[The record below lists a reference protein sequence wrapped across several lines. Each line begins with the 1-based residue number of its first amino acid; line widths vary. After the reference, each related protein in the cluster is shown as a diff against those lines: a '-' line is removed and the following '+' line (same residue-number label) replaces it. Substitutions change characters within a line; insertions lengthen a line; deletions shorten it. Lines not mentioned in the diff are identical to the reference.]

1 MSTQIYNE
9 RQSQPFNVVGLF
21 GFLSGIVAYIFIFI
35 IPMFAMLFWLGGHI
49 LSLIGLFRPK
59 RACAVLGYILSM
71 IPLVMISFFGMV
83 NMSLSSLHN
92 DSVFDQEPSFEAL
105 EPDST
110 VESESKDMIEIKS
123 PRGGYVN
130 VYIGMPK
137 DEVKAVL
144 GRPDKVDVNTFLG
157 AVSETWQYDMPNY
170 SRMTIEFRDGKLE
183 IINQY

>member
-1 MSTQIYNE
+1 
-9 RQSQPFNVVGLF
+9 
-21 GFLSGIVAYIFIFI
+21 
-35 IPMFAMLFWLGGHI
+35 
-49 LSLIGLFRPK
+49 
-59 RACAVLGYILSM
+59 
-71 IPLVMISFFGMV
+71 MV